1 MADVKE
7 YLTKEKFDQLTKE
20 LEYLRNTKRKEIAE
34 ELEYAK
40 QLGDLSENAEYHQ
53 ARESQAMLEERISKI
68 DNLLKAAIILSD
80 DSSKKRGDIVVVGSS
95 VELRRDGNK
104 DTINYTVVGSE
115 EADMIARKISA
126 SSPIGAAMLGKK
138 KGETVT
144 VKTPVGDTNYTIIKI
159 L

>member
-7 YLTKEKFDQLTKE
+7 YLTKEKFDQLTQE
-20 LEYLRNTKRKEIAE
+20 LDYLRNTKRKEIAE

-80 DSSKKRGDIVVVGSS
+80 DSSKKRGDTVVVGSS

-115 EADMIARKISA
+115 EADMATRKISA

-144 VKTPVGDTNYTIIKI
+144 VKTPVGDANYTIIKI

>member
-7 YLTKEKFDQLTKE
+7 YLTKEKFDQLTQE
-20 LEYLRNTKRKEIAE
+20 LDYLRNTKRKEIAE

-115 EADMIARKISA
+115 EADMATRKISA

-144 VKTPVGDTNYTIIKI
+144 VKTPVGDANYTIIKI